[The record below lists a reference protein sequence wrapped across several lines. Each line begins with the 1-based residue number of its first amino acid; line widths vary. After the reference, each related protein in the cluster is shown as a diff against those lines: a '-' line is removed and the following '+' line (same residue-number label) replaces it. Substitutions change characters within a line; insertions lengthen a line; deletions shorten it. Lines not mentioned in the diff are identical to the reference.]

1 MNDENELIDFI
12 SQLILDNGKFKYKY
26 EIGNFLNKIETHT
39 FNLFNNK
46 CESDSETDESDITE
60 EDITISEVNGFFQI
74 D

>member
-12 SQLILDNGKFKYKY
+12 SQLILDAGKFKYKY
-26 EIGNFLNKIETHT
+26 EIGNLLNKIETHT

-46 CESDSETDESDITE
+46 CESDSETDQSDITE
-60 EDITISEVNGFFQI
+60 EDISISEVNGFFQI